1 MVVPGPPL
9 AAAGH
14 LTELGAL
21 LLASNVVSLT
31 NLDQSSLSVESIM
44 ARPYLGPGVD
54 FTQLTGPVA
63 AVATKGGGGGEEEGE
78 EEAETVAG
86 LQTVHICC
94 Y

>member
-1 MVVPGPPL
+1 
-9 AAAGH
+9 
-14 LTELGAL
+14 
-21 LLASNVVSLT
+21 
-31 NLDQSSLSVESIM
+31 M